1 MGPREGEPLSELMR
15 RQSLETL
22 RWHWEGAYVFRTDG
36 PQWIAER
43 TDGLG
48 VITAPGPSELA
59 EAVQKDYR
67 ARPVP
72 RDAAP

>member
-1 MGPREGEPLSELMR
+1 MGPTD
-15 RQSLETL
+15 ETFAEMLARHAMEAL
-22 RWHWEGAYVFRTDG
+22 RFHWDGAYVFRTDG

-48 VITAPGPSELA
+48 VVTASGPGELA

-72 RDAAP
+72 REPLG